1 MLCSRR
7 RAWLTC
13 ERSKF
18 IGRRYIRLY
27 TRWPSLPGEL
37 VRRYEVADH
46 PLHDTAVTLEHG
58 ANALEID
65 AAPFDYTP
73 SSSLQDTTIEF

>member
-1 MLCSRR
+1 MLCSQR

-13 ERSKF
+13 ERSKY

-27 TRWPSLPGEL
+27 THRHRLPGEL

-58 ANALEID
+58 ANAFEID
-65 AAPFDYTP
+65 TAPFDYTP
-73 SSSLQDTTIEF
+73 SSSPQDTTIEY